1 MKWILTDSKLP
12 EENKCLL
19 LYYGRREINIGIFK
33 EDNWYV
39 LSSSVSS
46 SSQLTTTVSTR
57 IEREE
62 GARESTESV
71 LSQSRYYVVGS
82 PFCWCYIDKI
92 DLPLSEN
99 LLRQKKP
106 LEMKSYYII
115 QKIKKQNGELLNSSS
130 YCIDSYYN
138 TIYNTSYNTSRQWG
152 RMEEAAKFNSK
163 EDSEDK
169 IESLI
174 RNKYIK
180 DSSYVKILQV
190 STILIDVDNI
200 DNKLE
205 DTEEKKIDRFSLIDM
220 E

>member
-12 EENKCLL
+12 EGNKELL
-19 LYYGRREINIGIFK
+19 LYYAKDQIYLGTFIEERWSKAILTIAVTDEAETPPFPAYHWQHGIAK
-33 EDNWYV
+33 
-39 LSSSVSS
+39 
-46 SSQLTTTVSTR
+46 
-57 IEREE
+57 
-62 GARESTESV
+62 
-71 LSQSRYYVVGS
+71 
-82 PFCWCYIDKI
+82 PFCWCYIKDI